1 VLDACLVIATVLIV
15 VVFDQASKAVVCR
28 RLTLNASQRLGRALR
43 VTRAENRG
51 SAWLELS
58 TTQACILWCTTA
70 ALVLVLCA
78 AAPVG
83 STSAIGLGLAL
94 GGACGNL
101 VDRVVRNAVVDFIGV
116 ARWPLFN
123 VADVALTTGVLIT
136 PLGLL

>member
-1 VLDACLVIATVLIV
+1 VLDAYLVIATVLIV
-15 VVFDQASKAVVCR
+15 VAFDQASKAVVCR
-28 RLTLNASQRLGRALR
+28 RLTLDASQRLGRALR
-43 VTRAENRG
+43 VARAENRG
-51 SAWLELS
+51 SAWLVLS
-58 TTQACILWCTTA
+58 TTQACILWCAAA

-78 AAPVG
+78 AAPIG

-101 VDRVVRNAVVDFIGV
+101 VDRAARKAVVDFIGV

-123 VADVALTTGVLIT
+123 VADVALTIGVLIT